1 MQTLRCTACNAR
13 VTLAPHEFK
22 CPKCEHKLRES
33 PEEAQRAVLL
43 AQTAHTVRRA
53 RLWLLVA
60 AALALLGAL
69 WLYGAVAQHWAWL
82 PFRARLAIYLGA
94 GVAVGLLGLWA
105 LAARYPVPATAL
117 ALGIYG
123 GTSLLALI
131 ADPSSVLTG
140 ILGWLFRALV
150 LVSLATGAAAAWKH
164 RGLRAVAES

>member
-1 MQTLRCTACNAR
+1 MQTLRCTACNER
-13 VTLAPHEFK
+13 VSLAPDDFK

-60 AALALLGAL
+60 AGLSLLATLMVYSML
-69 WLYGAVAQHWAWL
+69 AQHWAWL
-82 PFRARLAIYLGA
+82 PLRVRLGTYLGA
-94 GVAVGLLGLWA
+94 GVAVGLLALWG

-123 GTSLLALI
+123 GSSLLALI

-140 ILGWLFRALV
+140 VLGWLFRALV

-164 RGLRAVAES
+164 RTLRAAAGM